1 MDQNQLPEEMKE
13 ETQEEKQDETQEEVQ
28 DEKQENEGEKILSPK
43 ELKQAEKEAKR
54 AAHPGRYI
62 ALDWGITIGIALAV
76 VLFINFVIIVNST
89 VPTGSMETTIM
100 SHSRMLGFRVAY
112 WFSEPKRGDVIV
124 FRFPDD
130 PSELFVKRII
140 GLPGETVE
148 IIDGKTYINGNLL
161 EEDYINDDYRLMDL
175 TYEDYGPYEVPENS
189 YFMMGD
195 NRGNSR
201 DSRVWNNTFVKRDA
215 IIGKAWLCYWPFSEF
230 GEIR

>member
-13 ETQEEKQDETQEEVQ
+13 EQEEKQEEIQDEVQ
-28 DEKQENEGEKILSPK
+28 NENQEDAGDKILSPK
-43 ELKQAEKEAKR
+43 ELKKAEKEAKR
-54 AAHPGRYI
+54 AEHPGLYT
-62 ALDWGITIGIALAV
+62 LMDWGITIGIALAV

-130 PSELFVKRII
+130 PSQLFVKRVI

-148 IIDGKTYINGNLL
+148 IIDGKTYINGELL
-161 EEDYINDDYRLMDL
+161 EEDYINDNYRLMEDL
-175 TYEDYGPYEVPENS
+175 SYEDYGPYEVPEGS

-201 DSRVWNNTFVKRDA
+201 DSRAWDNPYVKKEA

-230 GEIR
+230 GVIQ